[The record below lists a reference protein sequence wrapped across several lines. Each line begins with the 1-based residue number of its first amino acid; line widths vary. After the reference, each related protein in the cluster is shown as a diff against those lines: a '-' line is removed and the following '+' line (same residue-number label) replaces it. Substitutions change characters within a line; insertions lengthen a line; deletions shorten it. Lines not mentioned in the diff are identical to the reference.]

1 MLQPNYTQGNLIGLR
16 RGGRCVTSAVWGL
29 HLLGHRPCRKPIIRV
44 KALKERERE
53 REIIIFFV
61 WGKNKDK

>member
-16 RGGRCVTSAVWGL
+16 GGWGWRYVTSAVCGL

-44 KALKERERE
+44 KALKERE
-53 REIIIFFV
+53 
-61 WGKNKDK
+61 